1 MDTDSFVVY
10 TNTDNVYKDIAK
22 DVEARFD
29 SSNYELDKP
38 LMKGKNK
45 KVIGLVK
52 DKLDEK
58 IMKEFAGLRAKAYSY
73 LQMMTIKIKKQK
85 AQKSVS

>member
-58 IMKEFAGLRAKAYSY
+58 IMKEFAGLRAKTYSY
-73 LQMMTIKIKKQK
+73 L
-85 AQKSVS
+85 